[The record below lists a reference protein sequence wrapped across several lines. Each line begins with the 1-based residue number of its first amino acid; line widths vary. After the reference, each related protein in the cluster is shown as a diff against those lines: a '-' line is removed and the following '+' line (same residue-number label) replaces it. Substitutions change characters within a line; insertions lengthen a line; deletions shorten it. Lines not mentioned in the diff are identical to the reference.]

1 MLMIDAALTDDELA
15 ELALAADPHEH
26 LEPDAVPLA
35 GTGDDFALLPRWYMP
50 APIAT
55 AREIAVVYRG
65 RDFPHQRVRHHHCV
79 RLLHHLR
86 PPRGRVVAT
95 APLAHGSISLRIY
108 PHDLEP
114 PAVVAEIVAQCVLAE
129 QAGFDGV
136 MTQEHHGGF
145 PNYLPSPLLTATWAL
160 EADQHLVGRAVSDLV
175 AVAAVDAARR
185 RSRLDIAPLSGTR
198 GMRRRRGCVPARFRD
213 GRRAVRRDASPVRG
227 RAARGRGGARRARD
241 RPIGQRSR
249 RRRVGGLA
257 HPARRRGTGA
267 LGHAARRAAR
277 ARGHLQLAPDQER
290 TRALSDIHAD
300 EGGTAP
306 RILIRRVW
314 LGPPPLDALNAQMAR
329 FRAVGPADLQ
339 AHWDPDG
346 GLVSAEDGAE
356 LAERLHDAMV
366 GGRCDAINLRVFQ
379 AGLSPSDVRDQ
390 IALLGEK
397 TLPHLRAL
405 LN

>member
-1 MLMIDAALTDDELA
+1 M
-15 ELALAADPHEH
+15 
-26 LEPDAVPLA
+26 
-35 GTGDDFALLPRWYMP
+35 
-50 APIAT
+50 
-55 AREIAVVYRG
+55 
-65 RDFPHQRVRHHHCV
+65 
-79 RLLHHLR
+79 
-86 PPRGRVVAT
+86 AT

-114 PAVVAEIVAQCVLAE
+114 SAVVAEIVAQCVLAE

-160 EADQHLVGRAVSDLV
+160 EQTSTLWAAPCPILLPLRPWTQLVEDLAWTSHRFPGRIGCGVGAGAFPLDFEMAGVPFDEMRSRYAAALPEVAAALAGRATGPLADDPG
-175 AVAAVDAARR
+175 VAALAESPIPLVVAAQG
-185 RSRLDIAPLSGTR
+185 PLA
-198 GMRRRRGCVPARFRD
+198 M
-213 GRRAVRRDASPVRG
+213 
-227 RAARGRGGARRARD
+227 
-241 RPIGQRSR
+241 
-249 RRRVGGLA
+249 
-257 HPARRRGTGA
+257 
-267 LGHAARRAAR
+267 RRAAR
-277 ARGHLQLAPDQER
+277 LGLGAIYNSLQTQER
-290 TRALSDIHAD
+290 TRALSDTHAD

-366 GGRCDAINLRVFQ
+366 GGRCEAINLRVFQ
-379 AGLSPSDVRDQ
+379 AGLSPADVRDQ

-397 TLPHLRAL
+397 TLPHLRSL